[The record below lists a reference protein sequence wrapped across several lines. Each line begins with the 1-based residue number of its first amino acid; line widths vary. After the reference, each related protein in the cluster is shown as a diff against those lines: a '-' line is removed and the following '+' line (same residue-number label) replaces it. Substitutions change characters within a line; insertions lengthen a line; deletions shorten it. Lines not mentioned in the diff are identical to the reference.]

1 MTLPDLFLAQIMD
14 PFRIALLIGL
24 VLTMGRTRAITGT
37 VVPLL
42 AGVVFVAVIIPMTV
56 SQGLA
61 AGFAP
66 QVGLGLVTNLLIL
79 AVVLGA
85 KVMIDRRKAG

>member
-24 VLTMGRTRAITGT
+24 VLTMGRTRAVTGT
-37 VVPLL
+37 YLPLL
-42 AGVVFVAVIIPMTV
+42 AGVVFVAVIIPSTIT
-56 SQGLA
+56 QGLA
-61 AGFAP
+61 APFAM
-66 QVGLGLVTNLLIL
+66 QIGVGLVTNLLIL

-85 KVMIDRRKAG
+85 KVVIDRRRAG